1 MPRKKK
7 KKVEHNKRLDL
18 FLTNLEI
25 EQEKKQKILLYVE
38 ELTFETLKEKTPKPK
53 LRLEKHYG

>member
-1 MPRKKK
+1 MPGKKK
-7 KKVEHNKRLDL
+7 KKNLEHNKRLDL

-53 LRLEKHYG
+53 LRLK

>member
-1 MPRKKK
+1 MK

-25 EQEKKQKILLYVE
+25 EQEKKQKILQYVE